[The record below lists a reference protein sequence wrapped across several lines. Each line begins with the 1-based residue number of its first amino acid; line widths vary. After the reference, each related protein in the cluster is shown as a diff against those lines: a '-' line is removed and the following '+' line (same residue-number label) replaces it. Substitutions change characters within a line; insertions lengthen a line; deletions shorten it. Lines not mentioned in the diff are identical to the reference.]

1 MTRSDLLALRQS
13 MYTASRAFNQTQQT
27 YWVGTPGVE
36 AFQAN
41 EAAAARLATALTALL
56 GYLADDPHHAAE
68 RHAWNACRSGPILD
82 LDRVEQLAPDLSSWA
97 TCLDSNRL
105 GWT

>member
-1 MTRSDLLALRQS
+1 MFRI
-13 MYTASRAFNQTQQT
+13 
-27 YWVGTPGVE
+27 
-36 AFQAN
+36 
-41 EAAAARLATALTALL
+41 LTV
-56 GYLADDPHHAAE
+56 DDTFAIRVLYDDILSEEGHEVHLE
-68 RHAWNACRSGPILD
+68 SGPILD